1 MSHLVKMAS
10 KEDSKK
16 KKKRHKKGD
25 GDVPTLDAEDQTP
38 SSPRSEE
45 KKKKKTKKS
54 KDGKS
59 HSKKHHKSPRATA
72 SETGE
77 SSKRK
82 LGDEDEDDSNDS
94 GTVGIRE
101 DLMDIGKRKLAA
113 RPVESGKS
121 SKRGDEVY
129 TVSIALS
136 SHNSRLTTLSHE
148 GEKQI
153 LQNQG
158 YWYNFRDL
166 KVPQLLTNS
175 L

>member
-1 MSHLVKMAS
+1 MRLFRAFHIICVLVRLALKLTENKRPWMSHLVKMAS

-16 KKKRHKKGD
+16 KKRHKKGD
-25 GDVPTLDAEDQTP
+25 DDVPTLDAEEDQTP

-45 KKKKKTKKS
+45 KKKKKKTKKS

-59 HSKKHHKSPRATA
+59 HSKKHHKSPRAA
-72 SETGE
+72 AGETRE

-129 TVSIALS
+129 TVSFLRFHLIAA
-136 SHNSRLTTLSHE
+136 
-148 GEKQI
+148 G
-153 LQNQG
+153 
-158 YWYNFRDL
+158 
-166 KVPQLLTNS
+166 
-175 L
+175 